1 MIDARFSFDSL
12 RGPDWLAA
20 VCWLAVLITIG
31 VAGYGVFSGLNLI
44 PLTPPAIAQAAINP
58 VAMALHML
66 SGGMALAVASLQL
79 LLIKIQGSVRWH
91 RVLGWMYVASV
102 LMSGFAAF
110 ALFGSSIG
118 GLNADLGFSL
128 LSAAWLLATVRA
140 IQHARNQNWAA
151 HQRWMIRSF
160 SLCFAAVTLRIS
172 LGAFFALGVP
182 FEQFY
187 TALAW
192 LCWVPNL
199 VVVEWFLL
207 KR

>member
-1 MIDARFSFDSL
+1 M
-12 RGPDWLAA
+12 
-20 VCWLAVLITIG
+20 
-31 VAGYGVFSGLNLI
+31 
-44 PLTPPAIAQAAINP
+44 AI
-58 VAMALHML
+58 ALHML
-66 SGGMALAVASLQL
+66 AGGVAPAVAAIQL
-79 LLIKIQGSVRWH
+79 LPIKVQRADRSNK
-91 RVLGWMYVASV
+91 VLGWIYGVSV
-102 LMSGFAAF
+102 LTSGLAAF

-128 LSAAWLLATVRA
+128 LNAVWLFATVQA
-140 IQHARNQNWAA
+140 VFFASNQDWAA

-160 SLCFAAVTLRIS
+160 SLCFAAVTLRVY
-172 LGAFFALGVP
+172 LDVFLALGVP

>member
-1 MIDARFSFDSL
+1 MLDARFSFHSL
-12 RGPDWLAA
+12 RGPNWPAA
-20 VCWLAVLITIG
+20 VYWPAALITIG
-31 VAGYGVFSGLNLI
+31 VAGYGVLGGFHLI
-44 PLTPPAIAQAAINP
+44 PLTPPALGQAEIKP
-58 VAMALHML
+58 LAMALHML
-66 SGGMALAVASLQL
+66 AGGVALAVAVIQL
-79 LLIKIQGSVRWH
+79 LLIKVQRAVRHH
-91 RVLGWMYVASV
+91 RVLGWIYGLSV
-102 LMSGFAAF
+102 LTSGVAAF

-128 LSAAWLLATVRA
+128 LSAVWLFATVQA
-140 IQHARNQNWAA
+140 IFLARNQDWAA

-160 SLCFAAVTLRIS
+160 SLCFAAVTLRIY

-192 LCWVPNL
+192 ICWVPNL
-199 VVVEWFLL
+199 LVVEWFLL

>member
-12 RGPDWLAA
+12 SGPDWPAA
-20 VCWLAVLITIG
+20 VCWVAALITIG
-31 VAGYGVFSGLNLI
+31 VAGYGMFSGLKLI
-44 PLTPPAIAQAAINP
+44 PLTPPATAQAAIKP

-66 SGGMALAVASLQL
+66 SGGMALAVASFQL
-79 LLIKIQGSVRWH
+79 LLIKIQSSVRWH
-91 RVLGWMYVASV
+91 RVLGWIYGAAV

-140 IQHARNQNWAA
+140 IQHARNQNWDA
-151 HQRWMIRSF
+151 HQWWMIRSF
-160 SLCFAAVTLRIS
+160 SLCFAAVTLRIY

>member
-1 MIDARFSFDSL
+1 MAQSPRLDLFCV
-12 RGPDWLAA
+12 GP
-20 VCWLAVLITIG
+20 LI
-31 VAGYGVFSGLNLI
+31 
-44 PLTPPAIAQAAINP
+44 
-58 VAMALHML
+58 
-66 SGGMALAVASLQL
+66 
-79 LLIKIQGSVRWH
+79 
-91 RVLGWMYVASV
+91 
-102 LMSGFAAF
+102 SGFAAL

-118 GLNADLGFSL
+118 GLNADLGFLL
-128 LSAAWLLATVRA
+128 LSAAWLFSTVRA
-140 IQHARNQNWAA
+140 FQHARNQNWGA

-160 SLCFAAVTLRIS
+160 CLCLAAVTLRIY

-187 TALAW
+187 TALAL

>member
-1 MIDARFSFDSL
+1 MLDARFSFHSL
-12 RGPDWLAA
+12 RGPDWPALVYWPAA
-20 VCWLAVLITIG
+20 LITIG

-44 PLTPPAIAQAAINP
+44 PLTSPAIAQAAIKP

-66 SGGMALAVASLQL
+66 AGGVALAVAAIQL
-79 LLIKIQGSVRWH
+79 LLIKVQCAVRHH
-91 RVLGWMYVASV
+91 RVLGWIYGVSV
-102 LMSGFAAF
+102 LTSGLAAF

-128 LSAAWLLATVRA
+128 LSAVWLFATVRA
-140 IQHARNQNWAA
+140 IFLARNQDWAA

-160 SLCFAAVTLRIS
+160 SLCFAAVTLRIY
-172 LGAFFALGVP
+172 LGVFFALGVP

>member
-12 RGPDWLAA
+12 RGPDWPAA
-20 VCWLAVLITIG
+20 VCWLAALITIG

-91 RVLGWMYVASV
+91 RVLGWAYVASV

-128 LSAAWLLATVRA
+128 LSAAWLFSTVRA
-140 IQHARNQNWAA
+140 IQHARNQNWRA

-160 SLCFAAVTLRIS
+160 SLCFAAVTLRIY

>member
-12 RGPDWLAA
+12 RGPDWPFA
-20 VCWLAVLITIG
+20 VCWLAALITIG
-31 VAGYGVFSGLNLI
+31 VAGYGVLSGFHLI
-44 PLTPPAIAQAAINP
+44 PLTPPATAQAAIKP
-58 VAMALHML
+58 VAMVLHML
-66 SGGMALAVASLQL
+66 SGGIALAVASLQL
-79 LLIKIQGSVRWH
+79 LLIKIQSSARWH
-91 RVLGWMYVASV
+91 KVLGWIYVASV

-128 LSAAWLLATVRA
+128 LSAAWLFSTVRA

-160 SLCFAAVTLRIS
+160 SLCFAAVTLRIY
-172 LGAFFALGVP
+172 LGAFLALGVP